1 MKNSSVLDSYDKLI
15 EEYKDDIM
23 KEDIGFKS
31 KYSYQIKSSLAN
43 RLNEEISRS
52 LSILKLDKFM
62 LDQEK
67 SSKIEESI
75 FEYSLIY
82 SRNNSLSDDLI
93 YAVYRDKLEDIL
105 NNLDPN
111 SSIKNN
117 YLLEAIQTGKIE
129 ASRVGFMT
137 PSELFPKTWEKI
149 LQKREYQKNKAENLA
164 STDLY
169 KCYKC
174 GESKCKVTQMQT
186 RSADEPMTTFVN
198 CLVCGFTFKK

>member
-1 MKNSSVLDSYDKLI
+1 MENRSVSGYDNLI
-15 EEYKDDIM
+15 ESYM
-23 KEDIGFKS
+23 EDIEDTDFKS
-31 KYSYQIKSSLAN
+31 KYSYQIKSEQAK
-43 RLNEEISRS
+43 RLDKEVSRGV
-52 LSILKLDKFM
+52 SILKLNNFIQDHN
-62 LDQEK
+62 K
-67 SSKIEESI
+67 SLKIEESI

-82 SRNNSLSDDLI
+82 SRNNSLAEDLI
-93 YAVYRDKLEDIL
+93 CAVYEDKLQDII
-105 NNLDPN
+105 NNLNPK

-117 YLLEAIQTGKIE
+117 YLLEAIKTEKVE
-129 ASRVGFMT
+129 ASKIGFMT

-149 LQKREYQKNKAENLA
+149 IQKREYQKNKAENLA

-174 GESKCKVTQMQT
+174 GERKCKVTQMQT